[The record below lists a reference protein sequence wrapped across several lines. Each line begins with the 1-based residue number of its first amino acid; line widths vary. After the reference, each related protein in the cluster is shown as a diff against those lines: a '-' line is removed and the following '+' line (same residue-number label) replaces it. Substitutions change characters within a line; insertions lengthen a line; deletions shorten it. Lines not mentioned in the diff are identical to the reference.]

1 MGGSTRR
8 NEFVAMDEGQPVSV
22 PFMPAIGIDLG
33 PFAVEAQ
40 ISAEMQ
46 GRSSAR
52 LPVITIYSGNS

>member
-52 LPVITIYSGNS
+52 LPAITI